1 MKNLKKL
8 QKGGKNNMLS
18 KIREGYTIRIA
29 LPEEC
34 GHEGY
39 YVKCTYKY
47 NKRKEKYLLSMWL
60 LRDDIDDTFKIDSQE
75 IDTQYI
81 TSTKENIEDDICRI
95 VEYASLSGFFEDY
108 IARYEYTYKCFDLG
122 DSSMMDVVNG

>member
-1 MKNLKKL
+1 
-8 QKGGKNNMLS
+8 MLS

-29 LPEEC
+29 LPEER

-60 LRDDIDDTFKIDSQE
+60 LRDDIDNTFKIDSQE

-81 TSTKENIEDDICRI
+81 TSTKENIEDDICKI

-108 IARYEYTYKCFDLG
+108 IARYKYTYRCFDLG
-122 DSSMMDVVNG
+122 DSSMMNVVNG